1 MSASPL
7 FHVLVLA
14 GGDGT
19 RLQELTRELTGAPI
33 PKQYCRLLGEHS
45 LLEETLERA
54 RHMVP
59 PARTVVVV
67 NHDHLPIIGEQLRGV
82 PPHNIFVQPCGRDT
96 GPGLL
101 FALRQLAQRDP
112 TTIVAMTPS
121 DHYVGD
127 NRAFAAHV
135 DRAAQIV
142 GEHPRRVAV
151 LGIRPDRAE
160 PGLGYIMPSTRVRG
174 VANAFRVAAFQE
186 KPTADHARQL
196 IENGALWNSFVVI
209 FRVDRMLELIEK
221 AAPCET
227 ARLRAATER
236 PDDLAKGYRA
246 LAPWNFSTQVLARIP
261 EHLVALRVDDI
272 HWSDWG
278 TRESIERTL
287 HALRRV
293 PPWRTRPQT
302 HAAA

>member
-1 MSASPL
+1 MRATEL
-7 FHVLVLA
+7 LHVLVLA

-33 PKQYCRLLGEHS
+33 PKQYCRLLGERS
-45 LLEETLERA
+45 LLEETVERA
-54 RHMVP
+54 RHIVP
-59 PARTVVVV
+59 PARTVVVI
-67 NHDHLPIIGEQLRGV
+67 NHDHLPIVGEQLRGV

-101 FALRQLAQRDP
+101 FALRQLAQRDR
-112 TTIVAMTPS
+112 TTIVAMMPS

-135 DRAAQIV
+135 EHAAQIV
-142 GEHPRRVAV
+142 RAHPRKVAV

-186 KPTADHARQL
+186 KPTAESARKL
-196 IENGALWNSFVVI
+196 IENGALWNSFVLV
-209 FRVDRMLELIEK
+209 FRVDRMLELIEQ

-227 ARLRAATER
+227 ARLRAATES
-236 PDDLAKGYRA
+236 PHDLAAGYRA
-246 LAPWNFSTQVLARIP
+246 LAPWNFSTQVLARIT
-261 EHLVALRVDDI
+261 EHLVAVRVDDI

-278 TRESIERTL
+278 TRESIEQTL

-293 PPWRTRPQT
+293 PPWRTHAQP
-302 HAAA
+302 HAA